1 MIAREILRK
10 VRRLEI
16 STRHL
21 VNDVFSG
28 QYQSVFKGRGME
40 FSEVREYQPGDD
52 IRTIDWNV
60 TARTG
65 DLFVKR
71 YVEERDLT
79 VMLLVD
85 MSGSQDF
92 GTQAARKGEVAAE
105 LCALG
110 DLASHTPIDVN
121 RALAA
126 AALALALGVPPGA
139 VRDGLRGA

>member
-1 MIAREILRK
+1 MNTRELLRK
-10 VRRLEI
+10 VRRIEI
-16 STRHL
+16 TTRHL

-28 QYQSVFKGRGME
+28 QYHSVFKGQGME
-40 FSEVREYQPGDD
+40 FSEVRGYMPGDD

-85 MSGSQDF
+85 LSASEEF
-92 GTQAARKGEVAAE
+92 GTLSQRKSEVAAE
-105 LCALG
+105 LCAL
-110 DLASHTPIDVN
+110 LAFS
-121 RALAA
+121 ALRSADWNLDAA
-126 AALALALGVPPGA
+126 GA
-139 VRDGLRGA
+139 FEETVAPHAS